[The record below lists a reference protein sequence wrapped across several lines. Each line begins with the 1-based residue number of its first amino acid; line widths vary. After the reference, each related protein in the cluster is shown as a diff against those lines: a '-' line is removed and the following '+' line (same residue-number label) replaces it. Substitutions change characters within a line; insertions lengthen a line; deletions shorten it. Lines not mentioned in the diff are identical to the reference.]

1 MFARATWRLIPLDS
15 NLRKVK
21 IILDAFERA
30 EKPIK
35 YYALDLSKS
44 ELERTLLGIPGVYR
58 FVECFGL
65 FGTYDEGLLWLQAPE
80 NAEKRKCVLWLG
92 SSIGNFPKEEAAVF
106 LRKVADCL
114 TDDDI
119 CMIGVDACQDEQK
132 VLQAYN
138 DRHGKTHDFVRN
150 GLDHA
155 NDLLGKHAFDQSIW
169 NVVGEYDRAYGRHQV
184 FLYPNADVRIEN
196 VIIRA
201 GEKIHIEE
209 SNKYSAS
216 QTRDLWQA
224 AGLKRT
230 SAYGNDSNDYRE
242 FVSTCP
248 THMLGLSE
256 CASNDRKAASFR
268 RKGKERTGH
277 VAILDCSR
285 DWQLASS
292 FS

>member
-44 ELERTLLGIPGVYR
+44 ELERTLLGIPDVYR

-65 FGTYDEGLLWLQAPE
+65 LGTYDEGLLWLQAPE
-80 NAEKRKCVLWLG
+80 NAEKRKCVFWLG

-119 CMIGVDACQDEQK
+119 CMIGIDACQDEQK

-155 NDLLGKHAFDQSIW
+155 NHLLGKHAFDQSIW
-169 NVVGEYDRAYGRHQV
+169 NVVGEYDQASGRHQA
-184 FLYPNADVRIEN
+184 FLYPSADVRIEN

-201 GEKIHIEE
+201 EERIHIEE

-230 SAYGNDSNDYRE
+230 SAYGNDLNDYRE
-242 FVSTCP
+242 FVSTSP
-248 THMLGLSE
+248 THMLGLGE
-256 CASNDRKAASFR
+256 GASNDRKTASFR

-285 DWQLASS
+285 DWHLASS
-292 FS
+292 S